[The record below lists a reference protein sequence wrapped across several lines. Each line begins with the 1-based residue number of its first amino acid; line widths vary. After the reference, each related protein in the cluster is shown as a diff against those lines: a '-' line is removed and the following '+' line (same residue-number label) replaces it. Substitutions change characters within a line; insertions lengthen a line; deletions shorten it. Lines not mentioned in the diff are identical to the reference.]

1 MEPARIRK
9 EDKRMYLT
17 REDLVRMGLT
27 RRGKWQYT
35 VADIEALPEGVHA
48 ELIDGELFVRMEAP
62 SLEHEDIS
70 MGLSFQVEL
79 YIQRKKGK
87 CRVYQGRLGVRI
99 KKDIHNYV
107 EPDIT
112 LICDEGKLDSKGC
125 NGAPDFVVEVVSPSN
140 RKMDYVHKLA
150 LYREAGVREYWIV
163 DSKHERVTVYD
174 FEHEKEPELHPF
186 SERIKVGVYD
196 DLYLNVANRHS
207 AYEEAVSEERE
218 ASRAEGHAEGM
229 KEREARF
236 AELSAILLQEGR
248 AGDLTRAITDLEYR
262 DRLYRENAL

>member
-1 MEPARIRK
+1 M
-9 EDKRMYLT
+9 
-17 REDLVRMGLT
+17 
-27 RRGKWQYT
+27 
-35 VADIEALPEGVHA
+35 
-48 ELIDGELFVRMEAP
+48 
-62 SLEHEDIS
+62 
-70 MGLSFQVEL
+70 
-79 YIQRKKGK
+79 
-87 CRVYQGRLGVRI
+87 
-99 KKDIHNYV
+99 

-163 DSKHERVTVYD
+163 DPKHERVTVYD
-174 FEHEKEPELHPF
+174 FEHGKEPELHPF
-186 SERIKVGVYD
+186 SERIKVGGYD

-229 KEREARF
+229 KEGEARF
-236 AELSAILLQEGR
+236 AELSAILLQKGR